1 MININD
7 PERAEIKKEFFSPD
21 EFFVIN
27 QALQE
32 YKMLCEDKAGNMGN
46 ASGINTKLI
55 ETLRLRAIISGRL
68 ADITF
73 FPQIQIKGV

>member
-7 PERAEIKKEFFSPD
+7 PERAEIMKEFFSPD

-32 YKMLCEDKAGNMGN
+32 YKLLCEDKAGNMSN
-46 ASGINTKLI
+46 LSGINTELK
-55 ETLRLRAIISGRL
+55 ETLRRRAIISGKL

-73 FPQIQIKGV
+73 FPQI